1 MTNPSKLLFLVTE
14 DWYFASHR
22 LPLAVEAARA
32 GYSVS
37 VATRVQAHGE
47 KIARS
52 SVRVIPFELGRRF
65 ANPLAELGV
74 FWRLVRLYR
83 RERPAIVYHV
93 GMKPVVY
100 GSLAARIAGIARRIN
115 AIAGLGFVFT
125 SRRPKAR
132 LLRPLLKAVLRVL
145 LAGESSRV
153 IVQNRDDQRVV
164 SGMMGRYAKNVVL
177 IPGAGVD
184 LKHFSMSD
192 EQPGVPVVLF
202 AGRMLWDKGV
212 GEFVAAAERLRSGE
226 IAARFVLVGAPDE
239 GNPTAVPL
247 LQIET
252 WHSTGLVEWWGSR
265 EDMPAVFAGSHLACL
280 PSAYGEGIPKVLIE
294 AAACGRAVVTTDIP
308 GCREIVRHGVNGLLV
323 QPHDVEALANALAVL
338 IGDPEKRRA
347 MGAAGR
353 KIAEAEYG
361 LTLVN
366 RQSLAVIE
374 AVAI

>member
-1 MTNPSKLLFLVTE
+1 MTAPLKLLFLVTE

-32 GYSVS
+32 GHAVS
-37 VATRVQAHGE
+37 VATRLQAHGE

-52 SVRVIPFELGRRF
+52 GVRVIPFELGRRF

-100 GSLAARIAGIARRIN
+100 GSLAARFAGITRRIN
-115 AIAGLGFVFT
+115 AIAGLGYVFT

-132 LLRPLLKAVLRVL
+132 LLRPFLRVVLRML
-145 LAGESSRV
+145 LAGENSRV
-153 IVQNRDDQRVV
+153 IVQNHDDKQVV
-164 SGMMGRYAKNVVL
+164 TGMMGRDAQNVVL

-184 LKHFSMSD
+184 LAHFAASD
-192 EQPGVPVVLF
+192 EHPGVPVILF
-202 AGRMLWDKGV
+202 AGRLLWDKGV
-212 GEFVAAAERLRSGE
+212 GEFVAAAERLRNSG
-226 IAARFVLVGAPDE
+226 IAARFVLAGFPDE
-239 GNPTAVPL
+239 GNPTAVPRA
-247 LQIET
+247 QIEA
-252 WHSTGLVEWWGSR
+252 WRDSGLVEWWGQR
-265 EDMPAVFAGSHLACL
+265 DDMPAVFAASHVVCL

-323 QPHDVEALANALAVL
+323 RPRDVEALNNALATL
-338 IGDPEKRRA
+338 IGDPETRRA

-361 LTLVN
+361 LALIN

-374 AVAI
+374 AVAG

>member
-1 MTNPSKLLFLVTE
+1 MAKPRKLFFLVTE
-14 DWYFASHR
+14 DWYFVSHR
-22 LPLAVEAARA
+22 LPLAMAAARA

-37 VATRVQAHGE
+37 VATRVQAHGAR
-47 KIARS
+47 IAQGG
-52 SVRVIPFELGRRF
+52 VRVIPFKLGRRF
-65 ANPLAELGV
+65 ANPFAELKV

-83 RERPAIVYHV
+83 REQPTIVYHI

-100 GSLAARIAGIARRIN
+100 GSLAARIAGVAGRVN

-132 LLRPLLKAVLRVL
+132 LLRPVLKVMLRML
-145 LAGESSRV
+145 LAGERSRV
-153 IVQNRDDQRVV
+153 IVQNRDDQRTVA
-164 SGMMGRYAKNVVL
+164 GMMWRDAQNVVL

-184 LKHFSMSD
+184 LKHFSTSD

-212 GEFVAAAERLRSGE
+212 GEFVAAAERLRSRG

-247 LQIET
+247 SQIEA
-252 WHSTGLVEWWGSR
+252 WHNSGMVEWWGQR
-265 EDMPAVFAGSHLACL
+265 EDMPAVFAGCHLVCL

-294 AAACGRAVVTTDIP
+294 AAACGRAIVTTDIP

-323 QPHDVEALANALAVL
+323 RPRDVEALANALEAL
-338 IGDPEKRRA
+338 IGDPERRRA

-361 LTLVN
+361 LALVN

-374 AVAI
+374 AVAG